1 MSQQEATERESS
13 RDTVEFDGLLPL
25 LVDEANKETVDD
37 KMVIELLGQLLLT
50 ASQSHRTFLEQ
61 QENCVRELM
70 QQIPRNPQFVEAELI
85 KVYQQIRASF
95 SRLAE
100 AIGDHPLD

>member
-1 MSQQEATERESS
+1 MPQQKVTERDAS
-13 RDTVEFDGLLPL
+13 RDTVEFDGLLPQL
-25 LVDEANKETVDD
+25 ADEANKETVDD

-70 QQIPRNPQFVEAELI
+70 QQIPHNPQVVEVELI